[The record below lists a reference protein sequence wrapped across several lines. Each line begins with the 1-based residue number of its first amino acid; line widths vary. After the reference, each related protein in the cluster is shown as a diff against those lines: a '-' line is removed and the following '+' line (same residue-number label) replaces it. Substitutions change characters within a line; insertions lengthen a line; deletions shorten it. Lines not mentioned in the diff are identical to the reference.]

1 VITLGGIVPIQDRI
15 EVHGAVTGPCLDRR
29 RLGAR
34 PHRQLNFGQP
44 NFGQLTFGQR
54 LPRGGR

>member
-34 PHRQLNFGQP
+34 PHRQLNFGQ
-44 NFGQLTFGQR
+44 LTFGQR